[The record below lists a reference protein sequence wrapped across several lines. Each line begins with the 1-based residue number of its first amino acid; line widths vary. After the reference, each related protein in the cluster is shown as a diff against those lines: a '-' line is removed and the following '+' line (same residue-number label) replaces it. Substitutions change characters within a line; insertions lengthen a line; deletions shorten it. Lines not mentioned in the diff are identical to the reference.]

1 LPALKYALDEPLNFD
16 NEDLADAGIQ
26 GILNN
31 FKMVEK
37 DKPWT
42 PRMTWEK
49 VGVGGFG
56 PMPVGT
62 PKQVALLIEKW
73 FVDADID
80 RFNLQ
85 CEYSLPPF
93 LFFKV

>member
-1 LPALKYALDEPLNFD
+1 
-16 NEDLADAGIQ
+16 
-26 GILNN
+26 
-31 FKMVEK
+31 MVEK

-73 FVDADID
+73 FADADID

-85 CEYSLPPF
+85 CIVEL
-93 LFFKV
+93 LIHELQKVWQALHRPRGPWWSTSRKHVRMSWAAILRS